1 MRSFLRRTVIA
12 AEMQGRQLL
21 RRRLALAILIALPV
35 ALYLAMLSQSRENA
49 IQFGALGMS
58 WSVACSALFA
68 VLAAREAEPRLLLV
82 GFHAAEL
89 MIGRFLLLLFG
100 GTAFA
105 LLVAVAMTL
114 ASAPMSVAAVFGSC
128 LLVPPVAVS
137 LGLAV
142 AAVLPRDLEGTLVII
157 GLVGVQLALT
167 TSQWVNV
174 ALPMD
179 GPIQLAYRAGGDP
192 GASSVGFTLLH
203 SLAYVVVLLTLASTV
218 SSLRVRAPRRR
229 APLLA
234 AVSR

>member
-1 MRSFLRRTVIA
+1 
-12 AEMQGRQLL
+12 
-21 RRRLALAILIALPV
+21 
-35 ALYLAMLSQSRENA
+35 
-49 IQFGALGMS
+49 
-58 WSVACSALFA
+58 
-68 VLAAREAEPRLLLV
+68 
-82 GFHAAEL
+82 
-89 MIGRFLLLLFG
+89 
-100 GTAFA
+100 
-105 LLVAVAMTL
+105 VAMTL

-203 SLAYVVVLLTLASTV
+203 SLVYVVVLLTLASTV